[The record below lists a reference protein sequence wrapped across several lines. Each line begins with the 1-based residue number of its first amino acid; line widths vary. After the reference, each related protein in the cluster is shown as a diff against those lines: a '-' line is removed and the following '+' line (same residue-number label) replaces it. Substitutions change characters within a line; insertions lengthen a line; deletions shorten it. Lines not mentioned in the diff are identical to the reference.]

1 MRTIETIK
9 QLVNCREQSM
19 TRVIL
24 HLHAPALCT
33 SSLGTNSRESIS
45 PQPVKSS
52 YHWPAFKCFSK
63 SRARKS
69 THTSWLKKLRR
80 VCFIPI
86 SRVYLWQFIMLS
98 TIVNV
103 DSAYSILKTMRKARV
118 SIDNTSGRAPE
129 ALESFQWY
137 FWSFF
142 YTFHSYFLCSIDD
155 NWQSKNPVLRKLLKN
170 HKPATKIFF

>member
-52 YHWPAFKCFSK
+52 YHWPAFECFSK
-63 SRARKS
+63 SGARKS

-86 SRVYLWQFIMLS
+86 SRVYLWQFIMLFILS
-98 TIVNV
+98 TIVHV
-103 DSAYSILKTMRKARV
+103 DCAHSILKTIKEAQV
-118 SIDNTSGRAPE
+118 SIDNTVGRDPGTWF
-129 ALESFQWY
+129 LLTIFDVV
-137 FWSFF
+137 FF
-142 YTFHSYFLCSIDD
+142 FLYIFLSSRFIQNQFHYEELNI
-155 NWQSKNPVLRKLLKN
+155 K
-170 HKPATKIFF
+170 